1 MRVNKHNRFF
11 FFISTLQLY
20 NIVVDTE
27 QTGKKLLTNGQ
38 LKRRVTIIPLNKVA
52 GRSIEPEKIR
62 RAEQLVWIF
71 FNSEL

>member
-1 MRVNKHNRFF
+1 MYFR
-11 FFISTLQLY
+11 SMLQLY

-52 GRSIEPEKIR
+52 GRSIEAEKIR
-62 RAEQLVWIF
+62 RAEQLVWSF
-71 FNSEL
+71 LMCEVSYFEQQ

>member
-1 MRVNKHNRFF
+1 M
-11 FFISTLQLY
+11 LQLY

-52 GRSIEPEKIR
+52 GRSIEAEKIR
-62 RAEQLVWIF
+62 RAEQLVRTF
-71 FNSEL
+71 SYMRSLRF